1 MDVRKI
7 SPISNLQRNCN
18 GIYAHQNELSNYLAV
33 NRNKYDV
40 ICLQEKFLKPEKSFS
55 LPGYNVVRRNR
66 IKNGGLLTSIK
77 DTINYTEIRSPN
89 SIERQILNIKS
100 LSSYLRIVNIYLPPN
115 KPVNKMELNSL
126 FERCTLITGD
136 INAKSKLWGS
146 PCTNE
151 RGLMIEDLIDM
162 NNASVINTGQPTY
175 QHYDGSRSHLDVS
188 NVDSVELLGCKI
200 KLGCAK

>member
-1 MDVRKI
+1 M
-7 SPISNLQRNCN
+7 QWNCN
-18 GIYAHQNELSNYLAV
+18 GIYAHHNELRNYLAV
-33 NRNKYDV
+33 NRNKCDV
-40 ICLQEKFLKPEKSFS
+40 ICLQETFLKPEKSFS
-55 LPGYNVVRRNR
+55 LPGYNVVRRDR
-66 IKNGGLLTSIK
+66 IEGDKGGLLTLIK
-77 DTINYTEIRSPN
+77 DTINYTEICSPN
-89 SIERQILNIKS
+89 SIECQILNIKL

-126 FERCTLITGD
+126 FGRCTLITGD

-146 PCTNE
+146 PCTDE

-188 NVDSVELLGCKI
+188 IVSNCLAGMI
-200 KLGCAK
+200 T